1 MDSVLNRVGRTAAR
15 RPWLTIGAWFL
26 AIVALFAVAGA
37 AGGEFVNDYNVPG
50 TNSQKA
56 VDRAIERFPDIGA
69 ASADVV
75 WHTANGTLRD
85 PDKQAVV
92 KAVTAKF
99 AQQPDVRSAN
109 DPLADG
115 GQVSD
120 DGRTAIGQVQYD
132 KQLRKLTEE
141 ATTRL
146 QDAADE
152 ARRAGLEVSFRGQV
166 VDLSSQSETSGAEF
180 VGLVAALVILLIAFG
195 SFVAAGLPILVA
207 ITGLV
212 LGTAGVLIAGAGLS
226 IPTIAPIVAVMLGLG
241 AGIDYALFV
250 VTRFREQL
258 AAGVHKH
265 EAAGRALATAGHA
278 VVFAGATVVAA
289 ILGLLLTG
297 IPFIGGMGVAAALTV
312 AATMLSALTL
322 LPAVLGLLGHRVNSL
337 RVGRRRPADAAGP
350 ADVENG
356 RWARWAD
363 RVAQNRYAYSALA
376 LAVIAVLTVP
386 LFSLRL
392 GAPDD
397 SNSPKNSTQRHAY
410 ETVSAAFGP
419 GWNAPLMIVADLPA
433 GAEGDRAVEQLR
445 STLTADHEVTTV
457 TPAVLS
463 TTGRTVMLTVVPKH
477 RPQDPAVGELLHRI
491 REDVAPAAFGTHS
504 KDVYVGGTT
513 AYNTDLS
520 DTVGNRLPWM
530 VAAVLAAAAILLL
543 AMFRAPLIA
552 LKAAAM
558 TTLSIGAA
566 FGVLVAIF
574 QWGWGLSL
582 IGLNEP
588 VPIMAMVP
596 MLLFAVLFGLSMD
609 YEVFMLSAVKEEYDA
624 SGDPARAIRVGLG
637 GTARVIT
644 AAAAIMT
651 VVFLSFV
658 PMTDTV
664 IKMIGIGL
672 AVSVVVDVTVIRLV
686 LAPAVMSI
694 LGHAA
699 WRGFG
704 RSAATTPRTS
714 PAPAAEPQRAE
725 VG

>member
-15 RPWLTIGAWFL
+15 RPWLTIGSWIL

-56 VDRAIERFPDIGA
+56 VDRAIERFPDMGA

-75 WHTANGTLRD
+75 WHTDSGTLRD

-92 KAVTAKF
+92 KSVTAAF
-99 AQQPDVRSAN
+99 AGQPDVRSAA
-109 DPLADG
+109 DPLAEG

-132 KQLRKLTEE
+132 KKLRKLTEE

-146 QDAADE
+146 QGAAEE

-337 RVGRRRPADAAGP
+337 RIGRRRPAEAAGP
-350 ADVENG
+350 ADSANN

-363 RVAQNRYAYSALA
+363 RVAKNRYAYSALA
-376 LAVIAVLTVP
+376 LVVIAVLTVP

-397 SNSPKNSTQRHAY
+397 SNAPKNSTQRHAY
-410 ETVSAAFGP
+410 ETVAAAFGP
-419 GWNAPLMIVADLPA
+419 GWNAPLMIVADLQP
-433 GAEGDRAVEQLR
+433 GAEGDQAVERLR
-445 STLTADHEVTTV
+445 GTLSADGEVATV

-463 TTGRTVMLTVVPKH
+463 TAGRTAMLTVVPKH
-477 RPQDPAVGELLHRI
+477 RPQDPAVSDLLHRI
-491 REDVAPAAFGTHS
+491 REDVAPAVFGAHS

-520 DTVGNRLPWM
+520 DTVGDRLPWM
-530 VAAVLAAAAILLL
+530 VAAVLAAAAVLLV
-543 AMFRAPLIA
+543 AMFRAPLVA

-566 FGVLVAIF
+566 FGVLVAVF

-582 IGLNEP
+582 IGLKEP

-609 YEVFMLSAVKEEYDA
+609 YEVFMLSAVKEEYD
-624 SGDPARAIRVGLG
+624 STGDPARAIRAGLG
-637 GTARVIT
+637 STARVIT

-672 AVSVVVDVTVIRLV
+672 AVSVIVDVTVIRLV

-704 RSAATTPRTS
+704 RPAATALPTS
-714 PAPAAEPQRAE
+714 PAPAAEPQRTT

>member
-15 RPWLTIGAWFL
+15 RPWLTIGAWLL

-37 AGGEFVNDYNVPG
+37 AGGEFLNDYNVPG

-56 VDRAIERFPDIGA
+56 VDRAIERFPEMGA

-75 WHTANGTLRD
+75 WHTTDGTLRD
-85 PDKQAVV
+85 PGKQAVI
-92 KAVTAKF
+92 KAVTTKF
-99 AQQPDVRSAN
+99 AHQPDVRSAA
-109 DPLADG
+109 DPFAEG
-115 GQVSD
+115 GQISD

-132 KQLRKLTEE
+132 KQLKKLSEE

-146 QDAADE
+146 QDAAEE
-152 ARRAGLEVSFRGQV
+152 ARKAGLEVSFRGQV
-166 VDLSSQSETSGAEF
+166 VDLASQSETSGAEL

-195 SFVAAGLPILVA
+195 SLVAAGLPILVA
-207 ITGLV
+207 ITGLI
-212 LGTAGVLIAGAGLS
+212 LGTAGVLIAGAGMS
-226 IPTIAPIVAVMLGLG
+226 IPTIAPIVAIMLGLG

-297 IPFIGGMGVAAALTV
+297 VPFIGGMGVAAALTV

-322 LPAVLGLLGHRVNSL
+322 LPAVLGLLGHRVNSV
-337 RVGRRRPADAAGP
+337 RIGRRRPAAVDAP

-356 RWARWAD
+356 RWGRWAD
-363 RVAQNRYAYSALA
+363 RVAKNRYGYSVLA

-386 LFSLRL
+386 LFSLHL

-397 SNSPKNSTQRHAY
+397 SNLPKTSTQRHAY
-410 ETVSAAFGP
+410 ETVATAFGP
-419 GWNAPLMIVADLPA
+419 GWNAPLMIVADLQP
-433 GAEGDRAVEQLR
+433 GAEGDQAIERLR
-445 STLTADHEVTTV
+445 TTLTADSEVATV
-457 TPAVLS
+457 TPTALS
-463 TTGRTVMLTVVPKH
+463 TTGRTAMLTVVPKH
-477 RPQDPAVGELLHRI
+477 RPQDRAVSDLLHRI
-491 REDVAPAAFGTHS
+491 REDVAPEVFGSYS

-530 VAAVLAAAAILLL
+530 IAAVLAAATVLLIG
-543 AMFRAPLIA
+543 MFRAPLVA
-552 LKAAAM
+552 LKAAVM

-582 IGLNEP
+582 IGLKES

-609 YEVFMLSAVKEEYDA
+609 YEVFMLSAVKEEYDR

-658 PMTDTV
+658 PTTDTV

-672 AVSVVVDVTVIRLV
+672 AVSVIVDVTVIRLV

-704 RSAATTPRTS
+704 RSAATALPTS
-714 PAPAAEPQRAE
+714 PTPAAEPQRTQ